1 MVLLLQK
8 EVAER
13 IVAKPGNHSILSITT
28 QFYADPEIVMYV
40 PRDNFYPAPD
50 VDSAV
55 VKITPL
61 PHPPHRGEGNENGS
75 PSLDG
80 RHPLLTSPSRGGE
93 PGRFPSSRGG
103 GRGRSRG
110 DERPPSLDGTM
121 SPPVFPSLDGR
132 GKGRVVDED
141 KFFRLVKAGFA
152 GKRKML
158 KNNLKSHTNLNVEK
172 LLVDFGANPKARAQ
186 DLSLDDWKKLYDK
199 VFNS

>member
-1 MVLLLQK
+1 
-8 EVAER
+8 
-13 IVAKPGNHSILSITT
+13 
-28 QFYADPEIVMYV
+28 
-40 PRDNFYPAPD
+40 
-50 VDSAV
+50 
-55 VKITPL
+55 
-61 PHPPHRGEGNENGS
+61 
-75 PSLDG
+75 
-80 RHPLLTSPSRGGE
+80 
-93 PGRFPSSRGG
+93 
-103 GRGRSRG
+103 
-110 DERPPSLDGTM
+110 M